1 MTRKKKIGL
10 GILGVLLIAQFIRPN
25 RSVPTVDTALSF
37 DEIHASNKVAT
48 DLIKD
53 ACYDCHSYE
62 REYPM
67 YAEIAPVS
75 WWIQG
80 HVNGGTQHLNYSEW
94 GNYDSGKAEHKI
106 EEMIE
111 VVEDKEMPMLSYMIA
126 HNDAW
131 INVEQRKALVD
142 WFKTLE

>member
-111 VVEDKEMPMLSYMIA
+111 EIQSGHMPPKSFKWLHPEA
-126 HNDAW
+126 KWTD
-131 INVEQRKALVD
+131 EQ
-142 WFKTLE
+142 KTTVISFLKSL

>member
-25 RSVPTVDTALSF
+25 RSVPTVNTALSF
-37 DEIHASNKVAT
+37 DELHTSNKVAT

-80 HVNGGTQHLNYSEW
+80 HINGGTQHLNYSEW

-111 VVEDKEMPMLSYMIA
+111 EIQSGHMPPKSFKWLHPEA
-126 HNDAW
+126 KWTD
-131 INVEQRKALVD
+131 EQ
-142 WFKTLE
+142 KTTVISFLKSL

>member
-25 RSVPTVDTALSF
+25 RSVPTVDAALSF

-111 VVEDKEMPMLSYMIA
+111 EIQSGHMPPKSFKWLHPEA
-126 HNDAW
+126 KWTD
-131 INVEQRKALVD
+131 EQ
-142 WFKTLE
+142 KTTVISFLKSL

>member
-25 RSVPTVDTALSF
+25 RSVPTVDAVLSF

-111 VVEDKEMPMLSYMIA
+111 EIQSGHMPPKSFKWLHPEA
-126 HNDAW
+126 KWTD
-131 INVEQRKALVD
+131 EQ
-142 WFKTLE
+142 KTTVISFLKSL